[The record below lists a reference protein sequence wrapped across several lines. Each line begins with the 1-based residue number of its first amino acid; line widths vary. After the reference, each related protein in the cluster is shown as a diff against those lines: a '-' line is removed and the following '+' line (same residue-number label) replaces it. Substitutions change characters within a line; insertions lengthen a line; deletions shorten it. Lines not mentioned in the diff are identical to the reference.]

1 MTTAETILN
10 YAAMHGGAFQR
21 KELLRDLAGEQT
33 DSKGRMLDL
42 QLSRL
47 VASGKL
53 VRKGRGEY
61 HVAENSKPEFV
72 YHPSES
78 ERDLF
83 QKLKKIIR

>member
-1 MTTAETILN
+1 MTTTETILN
-10 YAAMHGGAFQR
+10 YAAMQGGAFHR
-21 KELLRDLAGEQT
+21 KELLRDLSGEQT

-61 HVAENSKPEFV
+61 QVAENSKP
-72 YHPSES
+72 
-78 ERDLF
+78 
-83 QKLKKIIR
+83 

>member
-1 MTTAETILN
+1 MTTTETILN
-10 YAAMHGGAFQR
+10 YAAMHGGAFRR

-53 VRKGRGEY
+53 DVSLLASHIYDGWEYIPEALQIMKDKPAELIKPVVRL
-61 HVAENSKPEFV
+61 A
-72 YHPSES
+72 
-78 ERDLF
+78 
-83 QKLKKIIR
+83 